1 MFVSLPKRRLT
12 EEELKKMDLTILIVK
27 GLIILVIFG
36 ITLLIATYSTYA
48 ERKVAAF
55 LQDRIG
61 PNRAG
66 PWGLLQPIADAGKMF
81 FKEDFIPAQASKW
94 LFILGPC
101 LAMLTALMS
110 SAVIPFGNSIMYD
123 NYIIPVQAIEINIGV
138 LYIFGVVSLGVY
150 GIMVGGWASNNKFS
164 LLGAIRA
171 ASQNISYEIALG
183 LSLIA
188 ILMMTGSLSLRAI
201 IDEQATFFEW
211 NIFTQPLGFILFL
224 TCAFAECNRT
234 PFDLPECETEL
245 VGGYHTE
252 YSSMKLGFYLFAEY
266 INMFVSSAFISA
278 LYFGG
283 FHYPFMNEVGQA
295 LERALGV
302 VAGHNLATAL
312 GFLVYFAKI
321 FFFIFFFM
329 WVRWTLPRF
338 RYDQLMNLGW
348 KTFIP
353 LAILNVVV
361 TGAGLLYNFKYASWI
376 IAIVMVIMAITS
388 TARAPKRNV
397 VPQGTV

>member
-1 MFVSLPKRRLT
+1 MELPILT
-12 EEELKKMDLTILIVK
+12 AK
-27 GLIILVIFG
+27 GLIILAIFG

-55 LQDRIG
+55 LQDRLG

-81 FKEDFIPAQASKW
+81 FKEDFIPSQASKW

-110 SAVIPFGNSIMYD
+110 SAVIPFGDSIRFIWDKVNYD
-123 NYIIPVQAIEINIGV
+123 VAVQGIEINIGV

-150 GIMVGGWASNNKFS
+150 GVMVGGWASNNKFS

-183 LSLIA
+183 LSLIT

-201 IDEQATFFEW
+201 INEQATFFEW
-211 NIFTQPLGFILFL
+211 NVFTQPLGFIIFL
-224 TCAFAECNRT
+224 TCSFAECNRT

-252 YSSMKLGFYLFAEY
+252 YSSMKLGFYLFSEY
-266 INMFVSSAFISA
+266 INMFVSSAFISC

-283 FHYPFMNEVGQA
+283 FHYPFINEVNSA
-295 LERALGV
+295 LENSLGA
-302 VAGHNLATAL
+302 VAGHNVATVI
-312 GFLVYFAKI
+312 GVVVMFGKI

-329 WVRWTLPRF
+329 WVRWTVPRF

-353 LAILNVVV
+353 LSILNVVI
-361 TGAGLLYNFKYASWI
+361 TGAGLLYNIKYTSWL
-376 IAIVMVIMAITS
+376 IALVMIGMAMLS
-388 TARAPKRNV
+388 TARTRTPKREV
-397 VPQGTV
+397 REAVPQL

>member
-1 MFVSLPKRRLT
+1 
-12 EEELKKMDLTILIVK
+12 MDLTVLLVK
-27 GLIILVIFG
+27 GVIILAIFG

-48 ERKVAAF
+48 ERKVAGF
-55 LQDRIG
+55 LQDRLG

-81 FKEDFIPAQASKW
+81 FKEDFIPSQANKW
-94 LFILGPC
+94 LFIMGPS

-110 SAVIPFGNSIMYD
+110 SAVIPFGDSIKFGDYT
-123 NYIIPVQAIEINIGV
+123 IPLQAIEINIGV

-183 LSLIA
+183 LSMIA
-188 ILMMTGSLSLRAI
+188 ILMMTGSLSVRAI
-201 IDEQATFFEW
+201 VDQQATFFEW
-211 NIFTQPLGFILFL
+211 NIFTQPLGFIIFL

-252 YSSMKLGFYLFAEY
+252 YSSMKLGLYLFSEY
-266 INMFVSSAFISA
+266 TNMFVSSAFISA

-283 FHYPFMNEVGQA
+283 FHYPFMNEVSNA
-295 LERALGV
+295 LTNSLGA
-302 VAGHNLATAL
+302 VAGHNVATAIGTL
-312 GFLVYFAKI
+312 LFFGKI

-329 WVRWTLPRF
+329 WVRWTIPRF

-348 KTFIP
+348 KMLIP
-353 LAILNVVV
+353 LSILNIIV
-361 TGAGLLYNFKYASWI
+361 TGSGLLFNFPYASWLI
-376 IAIVMVIMAITS
+376 VVVMVVLAVMS
-388 TARAPKRNV
+388 TARAPKRQM
-397 VPQGTV
+397 VPQQS

>member
-1 MFVSLPKRRLT
+1 MALPILT
-12 EEELKKMDLTILIVK
+12 VK
-27 GLIILVIFG
+27 GLIILAIFG

-55 LQDRIG
+55 LQDRLG

-81 FKEDFIPAQASKW
+81 FKEDFIPSQASKW

-110 SAVIPFGNSIMYD
+110 SAVIPFGDSIRFVWDRVSYEVA
-123 NYIIPVQAIEINIGV
+123 VQGIEINIGV

-150 GIMVGGWASNNKFS
+150 GVMVGGWASNNKFS

-188 ILMMTGSLSLRAI
+188 ILMMTGSLSLRSI
-201 IDEQATFFEW
+201 INEQATFFEW
-211 NIFTQPLGFILFL
+211 NVFTQPLGFVIFL
-224 TCAFAECNRT
+224 TCSFAECNRT

-252 YSSMKLGFYLFAEY
+252 YSSMKLGFYLFSEY
-266 INMFVSSAFISA
+266 INMFVSSAFISC

-283 FHYPFMNEVGQA
+283 FHYPFFNEVNQA
-295 LERALGV
+295 LENSLGA
-302 VAGHNLATAL
+302 VAGHNVATL
-312 GFLVYFAKI
+312 IGGVVMFGKI

-329 WVRWTLPRF
+329 WVRWTVPRF

-353 LAILNVVV
+353 LSILNVVL
-361 TGAGLLYNFKYASWI
+361 TGAGLLYNFKYATWL
-376 IAIVMVIMAITS
+376 IAIVMIVMAVLS
-388 TARAPKRNV
+388 TVRAPKPRV
-397 VPQGTV
+397 AQQPQIVPQRT

>member
-1 MFVSLPKRRLT
+1 MNIT
-12 EEELKKMDLTILIVK
+12 ELIIK
-27 GLIILVIFG
+27 AIIILVIFG
-36 ITLLIATYSTYA
+36 VTLLIAMYSTYA

-55 LQDRIG
+55 MQDRLG

-66 PWGLLQPIADAGKMF
+66 PFGLLQPLADAGKMF
-81 FKEDFIPAQASKW
+81 FKEDFIPSQANKW

-101 LAMLTALMS
+101 LAILTALMS
-110 SAVIPFGNSIMYD
+110 SAVIPFGDSIKYE
-123 NYIIPVQAIEINIGV
+123 NIIVQAQAVEINIGI
-138 LYIFGVVSLGVY
+138 LYVFGVVSLGVY
-150 GIMVGGWASNNKFS
+150 GLMVGGWASNNKFS

-183 LSLIA
+183 LAMIA
-188 ILMMTGSLSLRAI
+188 ILMMTGSLSIRAI
-201 IDEQATFFEW
+201 VEQQHGFAW
-211 NIFTQPLGFILFL
+211 NLFNQPLGFIIFL

-266 INMFVSSAFISA
+266 INMFVSSALISS

-283 FHYPFMNEVGQA
+283 YNYPGMDWVRETLVNS
-295 LERALGV
+295 LGTT
-302 VAGHNLATAL
+302 GYNLAT
-312 GFLVYFAKI
+312 LVGTLVLFGKI

-348 KTFIP
+348 KNLFP
-353 LAILNVVV
+353 LAIINVIV
-361 TGAGLLYNFKYASWI
+361 TGAGLLYNIRYASWL
-376 IAIVMVIMAITS
+376 IVVITVVVVAMSA
-388 TARAPKRNV
+388 ARAPKGAV
-397 VPQGTV
+397 QPQRS

>member
-1 MFVSLPKRRLT
+1 
-12 EEELKKMDLTILIVK
+12 MDLTV
-27 GLIILVIFG
+27 LIIKSLVILAIFG

-66 PWGLLQPIADAGKMF
+66 PLGLLQPIADAGKMF

-110 SAVIPFGNSIMYD
+110 SAVVPFGDSIRYENVD
-123 NYIIPVQAIEINIGV
+123 VPVQGLDVNVGI
-138 LYIFGVVSLGVY
+138 LYVFGVVSLGVY
-150 GIMVGGWASNNKFS
+150 GIMIGGWASNNKFS

-171 ASQNISYEIALG
+171 ASQNISYEVALG
-183 LSLIA
+183 LSIIA
-188 ILMMTGSLSLRAI
+188 ILMMTGSLSLRHI
-201 IDEQATFFEW
+201 VDEQANVWEW
-211 NIFTQPLGFILFL
+211 NVFTQPLGFVIFL

-245 VGGYHTE
+245 IGGYHTE
-252 YSSMKLGFYLFAEY
+252 YSSMKLGFYLFSEY
-266 INMFVSSAFISA
+266 INMFTSSAVIST

-283 FHYPFMNEVGQA
+283 FHYPFMTQVHDA
-295 LERALGV
+295 LVNSLGT
-302 VAGHNLATAL
+302 VAGHNVATL
-312 GFLVYFAKI
+312 IGTVVLFAKI

-329 WVRWTLPRF
+329 WVRWTVPRF

-348 KTFIP
+348 KSLIP
-353 LAILNVVV
+353 LSILNVIL
-361 TGAGLLYNFKYASWI
+361 TGAGLLYNIKYATWL
-376 IAIVMVIMAITS
+376 IVLGMVVLAATNAFKS
-388 TARAPKRNV
+388 PRRRPVPAS
-397 VPQGTV
+397 VPQV

>member
-1 MFVSLPKRRLT
+1 
-12 EEELKKMDLTILIVK
+12 MDLPILIVK
-27 GLIILVIFG
+27 GIIILVIFG

-81 FKEDFIPAQASKW
+81 FKEDFIPSQASKW

-110 SAVIPFGNSIMYD
+110 SAVIPFADSIRFAWDKVNYD
-123 NYIIPVQAIEINIGV
+123 IPVQAIEINIGV

-150 GIMVGGWASNNKFS
+150 GVMVGGWASNNKFS

-183 LSLIA
+183 LSMIT
-188 ILMMTGSLSLRAI
+188 ILMMTGSLSVRAI
-201 IDEQATFFEW
+201 VNEQATFFEW
-211 NIFTQPLGFILFL
+211 NVFTQPLGFIIFL
-224 TCAFAECNRT
+224 TCSFAECNRT

-266 INMFVSSAFISA
+266 INMFVSSAFISS

-283 FHYPFMNEVGQA
+283 FHYPFMNEVGGA
-295 LERALGV
+295 LEGSLGA
-302 VAGHNLATAL
+302 VAGHNVATAIQFVVFF
-312 GFLVYFAKI
+312 GKI
-321 FFFIFFFM
+321 LFFIFFFM

-353 LAILNVVV
+353 LSILNVVL
-361 TGAGLLYNFKYASWI
+361 TGAGLLYDFKYASWLI
-376 IAIVMVIMAITS
+376 VIVMTVLAVTS
-388 TARAPKRNV
+388 TARTPKQAV
-397 VPQGTV
+397 IPQQS

>member
-1 MFVSLPKRRLT
+1 
-12 EEELKKMDLTILIVK
+12 MDLTVLLVK
-27 GLIILVIFG
+27 GIIILVIFG

-55 LQDRIG
+55 LQDRLG

-81 FKEDFIPAQASKW
+81 FKEDFIPSQASKW

-110 SAVIPFGNSIMYD
+110 SAVIPFGDSIRFD
-123 NYIIPVQAIEINIGV
+123 NYSIPVQGIEINIGV

-150 GIMVGGWASNNKFS
+150 GVMVGGWASNNKFS

-183 LSLIA
+183 LSMIA
-188 ILMMTGSLSLRAI
+188 ILMMTGSLSVRAI
-201 IDEQATFFEW
+201 VDQQAGFFEW
-211 NIFTQPLGFILFL
+211 NIFTQPIGFIIFL
-224 TCAFAECNRT
+224 TCSFAECNRT

-266 INMFVSSAFISA
+266 INMFVSSAFISS

-283 FHYPFMNEVGQA
+283 FHYPFMNEVSNA
-295 LERALGV
+295 LESSMGAIT
-302 VAGHNLATAL
+302 GHNIATAI
-312 GFLVYFAKI
+312 GFIVFFGKI

-348 KTFIP
+348 KTLIP
-353 LAILNVVV
+353 LSILNVIL
-361 TGAGLLYNFKYASWI
+361 TGAGLLYNFKYATWLI
-376 IAIVMVIMAITS
+376 VIVMVVMVMVSSAK
-388 TARAPKRNV
+388 APKREAI
-397 VPQGTV
+397 PQGA

>member
-1 MFVSLPKRRLT
+1 
-12 EEELKKMDLTILIVK
+12 MDLTVLFVK
-27 GLIILVIFG
+27 GLIILAIFG

-81 FKEDFIPAQASKW
+81 FKEDFIPSQASKW

-110 SAVIPFGNSIMYD
+110 SAVIPFGDSIKFD
-123 NYIIPVQAIEINIGV
+123 NYTIPVQAIEINIGV

-211 NIFTQPLGFILFL
+211 NIFTQPLGFIIFL

-252 YSSMKLGFYLFAEY
+252 YSSMKLGFYLFSEY

-283 FHYPFMNEVGQA
+283 FHYPFMNAINGA
-295 LERALGV
+295 LENSLGAI
-302 VAGHNLATAL
+302 AGHNVATAI
-312 GFLVYFAKI
+312 GVVVFFGKI

-329 WVRWTLPRF
+329 WVRWTVPRF

-361 TGAGLLYNFKYASWI
+361 TGAGLLYDFKYTTWL
-376 IAIVMVIMAITS
+376 IAIVMIVLAVMS
-388 TARAPKRNV
+388 TARVPKRET
-397 VPQGTV
+397 VPQI